1 MSTLEPIAVALVG
14 LCVGSF
20 IGVVADRLPAGEP
33 LVWTRSACAG
43 CGRRLGARDLIPLFG
58 WALNRGRCRFC
69 AAPIGYRYPL
79 IELAAAAIALWSFAV
94 VPGWLAWATCAL
106 GWTLLALGLIDA
118 RHLYLPDGL
127 NLPLIPAGLLVAWAV
142 DPAELPSHAAGAA
155 AGFLLVAVLR
165 AAYERWRGLEG
176 IGLGDAKLLAGA
188 GAWLSWHGLPSVLI
202 VASGAALLAYLVRS
216 GVAGR
221 SLKDQEMAFGPFI
234 AGAFWLVWLYG
245 EISLG

>member
-1 MSTLEPIAVALVG
+1 MSFLEPVALALVG

-33 LVWTRSACAG
+33 LVWARSACAG
-43 CGRRLGARDLIPLFG
+43 CGRRLAARDLIPLLG
-58 WALNRGRCRFC
+58 WALNRGRCRSC
-69 AAPIGYRYPL
+69 AAPIGTRYPL
-79 IELAAAAIALWSFAV
+79 IELAAVAIALWSFAV

-106 GWTLLALGLIDA
+106 GWTLLALALIDA

-127 NLPLIPAGLLVAWAV
+127 NLPLIPAGLLVAWTIN
-142 DPAELPSHAAGAA
+142 PAELPTHAAGAA
-155 AGFLLVAVLR
+155 AGFLLFAALR
-165 AAYERWRGLEG
+165 EGYRRLRDREG

-188 GAWLSWHGLPSVLI
+188 GAWLSWQGLPSVII
-202 VASGAALLAYLVRS
+202 VASGAALLAYLARS
-216 GVAGR
+216 GFAGR